1 MSSTDHSNNA
11 LFRELVESSGLSLAT
26 AMTLFNRGLAEPVTE
41 SVLKGWL
48 AAPGSSRHIEI
59 PEASLAHAQRVFSD
73 LAKTPA
79 ADRRAEKPGA
89 ADEAG

>member
-1 MSSTDHSNNA
+1 MSSTDHPNNA

-59 PEASLAHAQRVFSD
+59 PDAALAHAQRVF
-73 LAKTPA
+73 
-79 ADRRAEKPGA
+79 PGRIR
-89 ADEAG
+89 